1 LGTHAELLELK
12 GKYFQFW
19 ELQSKAYKDDN
30 DGSDDG
36 ESVATK
42 VSDSEPLKAEV
53 NDAKPASAV
62 GNSDEPGVATLVDLV
77 GA

>member
-1 LGTHAELLELK
+1 
-12 GKYFQFW
+12 
-19 ELQSKAYKDDN
+19 
-30 DGSDDG
+30 
-36 ESVATK
+36 